1 MQNKKAK
8 LNILYTTL
16 RYPPA
21 PGGAEELEKQLAEGM
36 IQLGH
41 NVQVFTSDLKKH
53 WPMVKFNSDEIKNDP
68 KCIKRFYS
76 LALPR
81 LPYPL
86 MPLMEVAVLK
96 EKNLDIIHAHNF
108 YHYPADMSKFY
119 ALVKRVPFVF
129 SSYFYIDSRTALKW
143 RIYRRTLGAFTM
155 QADCLI
161 AITDFEKNLILKEYP
176 KIKRIEVINPGIDHS
191 EFENYNVA
199 DFLLKYNLPQ
209 DKFKILFAGRI
220 CTGKGVDLLI
230 QSAPE
235 IIKQFPDLIFLMAGS
250 DFTNELDD
258 LKKMARKL
266 GVEKY
271 FYWLGN
277 LSRSDLISAYFTS
290 DLFVLPSR
298 YEAFGIVL
306 AEAMRA
312 GLPIVATNYSAIPEV
327 VKNKETGL
335 LFELNNFKDLTEKI
349 CILINN
355 DALREKMSCAGR
367 EESKKYDW
375 GKMVVQVEE
384 IYKSLA

>member
-1 MQNKKAK
+1 MQNKKEK

-21 PGGAEELEKQLAEGM
+21 PGGAEELEKQLAEAM
-36 IQLGH
+36 ISFGH
-41 NVQVFTSDLKKH
+41 NIKIFTSDLKKH

-68 KCIKRFYS
+68 KYINRFYS

-86 MPLMEVAVLK
+86 LPLMEAAVLK

-129 SSYFYIDSRTALKW
+129 SPYFYIDSRTALKW
-143 RIYRRTLGAFTM
+143 RIYRKTLGAFTM
-155 QADCLI
+155 RADCLI

-176 KIKRIEVINPGIDHS
+176 KIKRIEVINPGINHS
-191 EFENYNVA
+191 EFENNNVA
-199 DFLLKYNLPQ
+199 DFLLKHNLPQ

-250 DFTNELDD
+250 DFTGELNSF
-258 LKKMARKL
+258 KKMARKL
-266 GVEKY
+266 GIEKC

-277 LSRSDLISAYFTS
+277 LSRPELISAYFAS

-306 AEAMRA
+306 VEAMRA

-327 VKNKETGL
+327 VKDKETGL
-335 LFELNNFKDLTEKI
+335 LFELNNFQDLAEKI
-349 CILINN
+349 CVLIEN
-355 DALREKMSCAGR
+355 DTLRKEMSCVGR

-375 GKMVVQVEE
+375 GKMAKEVENV
-384 IYKSLA
+384 YLDL